1 MMRKYYILFI
11 LVFILFFFLTQ
22 GLLAQDF
29 YVATTGSDSTGDGS
43 NSNPWATITNA
54 LDNVPDGSVVLVKPG
69 LYEGHIR
76 LRGIFPTVLLLS
88 GSSLNMEQDEMESS
102 KNNINK
108 YLFMVIFPLLYLYYN
123 WVRLNLIEYINA
135 TRINMKTFML

>member
-29 YVATTGSDSTGDGS
+29 YVATTGSASTGDGS

-54 LDNVPDGSVVLVKPG
+54 LDNVPDGSVILVEPG

-76 LRGIFPTVLLLS
+76 LRGISPTILLLS
-88 GSSLNMEQDEMESS
+88 GSS
-102 KNNINK
+102 
-108 YLFMVIFPLLYLYYN
+108 
-123 WVRLNLIEYINA
+123 
-135 TRINMKTFML
+135 

>member
-43 NSNPWATITNA
+43 VSNPWATITNA
-54 LDNVPDGSVVLVKPG
+54 LDWSPFGTTVEVTVTRTKISGKGSDANFNTANDDNHIDEMTTKGGSVYDYKVCEVVTSTCSNVWSVV
-69 LYEGHIR
+69 
-76 LRGIFPTVLLLS
+76 F
-88 GSSLNMEQDEMESS
+88 
-102 KNNINK
+102 
-108 YLFMVIFPLLYLYYN
+108 
-123 WVRLNLIEYINA
+123 
-135 TRINMKTFML
+135 

>member
-29 YVATTGSDSTGDGS
+29 DVATDGSDSTGDGS

-54 LDNVPDGSVVLVKPG
+54 LDNVPDGSVVLVEHG

-88 GSSLNMEQDEMESS
+88 GSSLNMEQDEMESN

-123 WVRLNLIEYINA
+123 WV
-135 TRINMKTFML
+135 